1 MHKMFKRYSFGLLM
15 LSTGTFAFA
24 AQTINPLNESDIE
37 RGCGCSFHVP
47 FASGYK
53 GDMVL
58 QWEMDSPATMRVD
71 DHVEKLNVVELRK
84 QVLGQRPEQ
93 FGDAAIGFG
102 ARNLFELGD
111 VGARVGRIF
120 GTWHRRDA
128 HGLSIRHTGDPDIA
142 KVRAFVVPEEGKA
155 TTVRRPLRVL
165 RCRADDPR
173 QTVEALDRHCARRF
187 GGLDLVD
194 RANRKRAGECARD
207 QTG

>member
-47 FASGYK
+47 FASGHK

-84 QVLGQRPEQ
+84 QVLGQRPE
-93 FGDAAIGFG
+93 
-102 ARNLFELGD
+102 
-111 VGARVGRIF
+111 RVGDKAGF
-120 GTWHRRDA
+120 
-128 HGLSIRHTGDPDIA
+128 LLTGKRA
-142 KVRAFVVPEEGKA
+142 KVK
-155 TTVRRPLRVL
+155 
-165 RCRADDPR
+165 
-173 QTVEALDRHCARRF
+173 VENTAIE
-187 GGLDLVD
+187 V
-194 RANRKRAGECARD
+194 
-207 QTG
+207 